1 MGTKS
6 GTVSIKIRRRNNMDL
21 KTATNI
27 VSVMIEA
34 TCIECGDKFNGYTG
48 DMDERTCLTCILKDE
63 DPEVIKE

>member
-6 GTVSIKIRRRNNMDL
+6 GTVSIKIKRRNNMDL

-27 VSVMIEA
+27 VRMIEA
-34 TCIECGDKFNGYTG
+34 PCIECGDKFNGYTG
-48 DMDERTCLTCILKDE
+48 DMDERTCLTCILKEE

>member
-21 KTATNI
+21 ETATNI
-27 VSVMIEA
+27 VRMIEA

-48 DMDERTCLTCILKDE
+48 DMDERTCLTCILKEE

>member
-1 MGTKS
+1 MVGTKS
-6 GTVSIKIRRRNNMDL
+6 GTVSIKIRRRDNVDL

-27 VSVMIEA
+27 VRMIEA

-48 DMDERTCLTCILKDE
+48 DMDERTCLTCILKEE

>member
-1 MGTKS
+1 MVGTKS

-27 VSVMIEA
+27 VRMIEA

-48 DMDERTCLTCILKDE
+48 DMDERTCLTCILKEE

>member
-1 MGTKS
+1 
-6 GTVSIKIRRRNNMDL
+6 MDF

>member
-1 MGTKS
+1 MTGTKS
-6 GTVSIKIRRRNNMDL
+6 GTASIKIGRIDNMDL

-27 VSVMIEA
+27 VRMIEA

-48 DMDERTCLTCILKDE
+48 DMDERTCLTCILKEE

>member
-1 MGTKS
+1 MVGTKS
-6 GTVSIKIRRRNNMDL
+6 GTVSIKIKRRNNMDL

-27 VSVMIEA
+27 VRMIEA

-48 DMDERTCLTCILKDE
+48 DMDERTCLTCILKEE